1 MNKEQEH
8 NKLLKYVLIQVGTSQ
23 ELSGKYNK
31 SLNFY
36 GIVFKSSH
44 HLFGALL
51 KIVDLH

>member
-8 NKLLKYVLIQVGTSQ
+8 NELLKYVLIQVSTSQ

-44 HLFGALL
+44 HLN
-51 KIVDLH
+51 DLVLSWRL